1 MENTI
6 HDAEH
11 FVTFYQDQDGNSFIG
26 NRLFVARMLREYA
39 KQLTISNHN
48 SVRPEVVVPSEE
60 DKRRI
65 YISMGMNGSFGHVW
79 SACIK
84 EIKRLN
90 QTLTFTENHE
100 K

>member
-48 SVRPEVVVPSEE
+48 SVRPDVVVPSENE
-60 DKRRI
+60 APKDADFFDVG
-65 YISMGMNGSFGHVW
+65 YEYGYND
-79 SACIK
+79 CIK
-84 EIKRLN
+84 VFKRLN

>member
-6 HDAEH
+6 QDAEH

-60 DKRRI
+60 WINGFKEEGRVASNMT
-65 YISMGMNGSFGHVW
+65 ISKLKS
-79 SACIK
+79 
-84 EIKRLN
+84 LN
-90 QTLTFTENHE
+90 PTMTFTELNHE